1 MIENKH
7 LKIIQALHING
18 TLTEAANTLHL
29 SQSAL
34 SHQISYLENKLDT
47 KLWEREGR
55 NLRLTQAG
63 ELLLQTAEQVLP
75 VIKQTEETLK
85 AYSQGRQG
93 ILRIGVE
100 CYPCYE
106 WLTGVIGV
114 FLEKMPEVD
123 IDIVNKFQFSGLE
136 GLFNQHIDML
146 VTPDME
152 IRDKVHYET
161 IAKYDLV
168 LLVAKDHA
176 LANNKIVSP
185 NELAKETL
193 LSFPVP
199 LERLDIITQFLN
211 PANLKPAKMK
221 QIESIEL
228 MLQMTALGRGVC
240 ALPQW
245 LAEES
250 TKKYPLKT
258 LQIGENSIHKKLY
271 IALRSNDIEIA
282 YIEKF
287 IAIGKDMANQ
297 KLEGMNS

>member
-7 LKIIQALHING
+7 LKIIQALHLNG
-18 TLTEAANTLHL
+18 TLTEAANTLYL

-63 ELLLQTAEQVLP
+63 KLLLQTAEQVLP

-85 AYSQGRQG
+85 AYSEGRQG

-136 GLFNQHIDML
+136 GLLNQHIDML

-161 IAKYDLV
+161 IAEYELV
-168 LLVAKDHA
+168 LLVAKDHP
-176 LANNKIVSP
+176 LANHKIVSP
-185 NELAKETL
+185 TELAKETL

-199 LERLDIITQFLN
+199 LERLDIITEFLN
-211 PANLKPAKMK
+211 PASLKPSKMK

-228 MLQMTALGRGVC
+228 MLQMTALDRGVC

-250 TKKYPLKT
+250 TRKYPLQT

-271 IALRSNDIEIA
+271 IALRSNDTEIS
-282 YIEKF
+282 YIQKF
-287 IAIGKDMANQ
+287 IGIGKDMANQ
-297 KLEGMNS
+297 KLEGINN